1 MEEQNKVLFVVMI
14 MALLFAVAVHKS
26 IVNANRRAI
35 YEKTIESKPRDVP
48 TSLELNTLKYRY
60 NVIKFFLFLSS
71 LLNIIQWLS
80 SYY

>member
-1 MEEQNKVLFVVMI
+1 MEEQNKVLLVVLVI
-14 MALLFAVAVHKS
+14 ALLFAVAVHKS

-60 NVIKFFLFLSS
+60 NMVRFFLLISS
-71 LLNIIQWLS
+71 LLNIVQWLA